1 MRENLIYNSVLVI
14 AMSFLLV
21 APAHTTEHRWQAP
34 ELQNHPLTGAVYDLR
49 TQAFIT
55 SDDLQEFLKRSDY
68 VLIGE
73 KHDNP
78 DHHQLEQEIIS
89 ANLAETAGSVVFEML
104 SEDQQVLI
112 KQLQPTDSLDVLK
125 DKLKWNE
132 RSWPWADYGK
142 LIHTTLRHGGKVI
155 SGNLSTAT
163 LQHLYKT
170 SDKQRFTKEQQKTI
184 NHIDHTVKEA
194 LLEQIYQGHCR
205 MTEKDRL
212 GGMLT
217 IQLARD
223 AMMAWQMANSP
234 QKPVVLVAGATHSRK
249 DLGVPLHLKQLTKN
263 SSTITTLLLVEVQE
277 DLSQPQDYV
286 TQDQADYIWFTPKQV
301 SVDYCANFKR
311 SHTKKTK

>member
-1 MRENLIYNSVLVI
+1 MRVSSVYISVVAIVLN
-14 AMSFLLV
+14 FLLV
-21 APAHTTEHRWQAP
+21 TPAHTTERIWQAP
-34 ELQNHPLTGAVYDLR
+34 ELQHHPLAGAVYDLR

-89 ANLAETAGSVVFEML
+89 ASMAETVGSVVFEML
-104 SEDQQVLI
+104 SEDQQGLI
-112 KQLQPTDSLDVLK
+112 KQLQPTDTPEVLK

-142 LIHTTLRHGGKVI
+142 LIHTTLQQGGKVL
-155 SGNLSTAT
+155 SGNLSSAT

-223 AMMAWQMANSP
+223 AMMAWQMANSS

-263 SSTITTLLLVEVQE
+263 SNTITTLLLVEVQE
-277 DLSQPQDYV
+277 GLSQPQDYV

-301 SVDYCANFKR
+301 SVDYCANFKH
-311 SHTKKTK
+311 SHAKKTK

>member
-1 MRENLIYNSVLVI
+1 M
-14 AMSFLLV
+14 
-21 APAHTTEHRWQAP
+21 
-34 ELQNHPLTGAVYDLR
+34 
-49 TQAFIT
+49 
-55 SDDLQEFLKRSDY
+55 
-68 VLIGE
+68 
-73 KHDNP
+73 
-78 DHHQLEQEIIS
+78 
-89 ANLAETAGSVVFEML
+89 
-104 SEDQQVLI
+104 
-112 KQLQPTDSLDVLK
+112 
-125 DKLKWNE
+125 
-132 RSWPWADYGK
+132 
-142 LIHTTLRHGGKVI
+142 
-155 SGNLSTAT
+155 
-163 LQHLYKT
+163 
-170 SDKQRFTKEQQKTI
+170 QQKTI

-212 GGMLT
+212 VGMLT